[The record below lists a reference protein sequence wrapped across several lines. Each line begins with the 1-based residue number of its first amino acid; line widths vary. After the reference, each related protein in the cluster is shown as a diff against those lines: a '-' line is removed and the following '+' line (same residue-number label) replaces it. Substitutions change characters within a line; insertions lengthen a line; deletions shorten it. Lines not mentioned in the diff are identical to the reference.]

1 MKTKN
6 LRVFVKALEV
16 VLHKRVDVGLLIRL
30 FNRNVEA
37 NPFALKTSPQV
48 KYNVEQFTHA
58 ILFSGINRMSIELG
72 ATILK
77 TLDPASPSPDAV
89 YDQINKLAIPEVD
102 EAVNNHLQ
110 KTVTKTIK
118 GKTKKKQTIVLDLHK
133 EPYYGKKESEYIIKS
148 KPQKST
154 NPFYFYAT
162 ACLPKTKPPK
172 KKGGGEGKLLT
183 LAVKTVKK
191 GEKRAEIGIFLIKN
205 AEKIVGD
212 VGMVVADGEFY
223 IAEFMRYL
231 DQAGKGFAIRAHI
244 NGKLKEYVERERLA
258 EKLPEDGKT
267 GVFLDSYTCTNKR
280 GGLRH
285 EVKILF
291 FKKDGEIIALAV
303 NKNSRA
309 SAKRIIETF
318 NPCFGVE
325 STYRDGRDRMCRG
338 KPQATQARSVRFY
351 TGLILLNLKMIYAL
365 LKEEEGSGTLWDTR
379 KDLLFFFLCLLL
391 ALISILG
398 KPPSPKKIKKLF
410 EQKTEELKNMILD

>member
-1 MKTKN
+1 MNTKN

-77 TLDPASPSPDAV
+77 TLNPASPSPDAV

-162 ACLPKTKPPK
+162 ACLPKTKPRR
-172 KKGGGEGKLLT
+172 
-183 LAVKTVKK
+183 KK
-191 GEKRAEIGIFLIKN
+191 GEG
-205 AEKIVGD
+205 
-212 VGMVVADGEFY
+212 
-223 IAEFMRYL
+223 
-231 DQAGKGFAIRAHI
+231 
-244 NGKLKEYVERERLA
+244 
-258 EKLPEDGKT
+258 
-267 GVFLDSYTCTNKR
+267 R
-280 GGLRH
+280 G
-285 EVKILF
+285 
-291 FKKDGEIIALAV
+291 
-303 NKNSRA
+303 N
-309 SAKRIIETF
+309 
-318 NPCFGVE
+318 
-325 STYRDGRDRMCRG
+325 Y
-338 KPQATQARSVRFY
+338 
-351 TGLILLNLKMIYAL
+351 
-365 LKEEEGSGTLWDTR
+365 
-379 KDLLFFFLCLLL
+379 
-391 ALISILG
+391 
-398 KPPSPKKIKKLF
+398 SP
-410 EQKTEELKNMILD
+410 